1 MGFNPQANGQLN
13 EKLTNILASF
23 GRKVLKD
30 FTLSTGQVIPAGVTI
45 EVASHPMAF
54 DPEVVP
60 DPDSFDVLRS
70 YNLRRASEGAESG
83 GSSAAN
89 QFVTTSP
96 LNLMWGYGRHACPGR
111 FFAANEAKMIVSRAI
126 LDYEFRNVDGQE
138 GRYPNMD
145 FGLQSI
151 PDPTKQLLFKRR
163 DV

>member
-1 MGFNPQANGQLN
+1 MTR
-13 EKLTNILASF
+13 ELTTYLASF
-23 GRKVLKD
+23 GRKVLRD
-30 FTLSTGQVIPAGVTI
+30 FTLSTGQVIPADVTI
-45 EVASHPMAF
+45 EVASHSMAF

-60 DPDSFDVLRS
+60 DPDSFDMLRS
-70 YNLRRASEGAESG
+70 YKLRQSAAGAAESG
-83 GSSAAN
+83 GGAH

-96 LNLMWGYGRHACPGR
+96 SNLMWGYGRHACPGR

-126 LDYEFRNVDGQE
+126 LDYEFRNVDGHE

-163 DV
+163 EV

>member
-1 MGFNPQANGQLN
+1 
-13 EKLTNILASF
+13 
-23 GRKVLKD
+23 
-30 FTLSTGQVIPAGVTI
+30 
-45 EVASHPMAF
+45 MAF

-70 YNLRRASEGAESG
+70 YNLRKAAEGAEG
-83 GSSAAN
+83 AAN

-163 DV
+163 DI

>member
-1 MGFNPQANGQLN
+1 MPVSRELN
-13 EKLTNILASF
+13 KSLASF
-23 GRKVLKD
+23 GRKVLQD

-60 DPDSFDVLRS
+60 DPDSFNMLRS
-70 YNLRRASEGAESG
+70 YKLRQAAGAAEGG
-83 GSSAAN
+83 GAAN
-89 QFVTTSP
+89 QFVTASP
-96 LNLMWGYGRHACPGR
+96 SNLMWGYGRHACPGR

-126 LDYEFRNVDGQE
+126 LDYEFRNVEEQV

-151 PDPTKQLLFKRR
+151 PDPTKQLLIKRR